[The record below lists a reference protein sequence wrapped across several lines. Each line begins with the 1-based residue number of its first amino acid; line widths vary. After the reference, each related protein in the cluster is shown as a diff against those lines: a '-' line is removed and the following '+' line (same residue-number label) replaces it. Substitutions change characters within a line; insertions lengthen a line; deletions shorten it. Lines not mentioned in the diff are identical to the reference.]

1 MKNNLLIKAEKNI
14 KTGAWAE
21 ENGFFDVAVSRFYYA
36 LYQKILYI
44 LKTKYDF
51 DDTALTEDSH
61 NTTLNTFIRK
71 IMVKLADDEKVW
83 INILGK
89 IKRCRVYA
97 DYKEDI
103 ISDKN
108 DYNLMFKINYNN
120 ISGVVEK
127 FIPKE

>member
-103 ISDKN
+103 ISDKR
-108 DYNLMFKINYNN
+108 MI
-120 ISGVVEK
+120 I
-127 FIPKE
+127 I

>member
-1 MKNNLLIKAEKNI
+1 MKKNLLKKAEKNI

-21 ENGFFDVAVSRFYYA
+21 ENGFFDAAVSRFYYA

-44 LKTKYDF
+44 LKTRYSF
-51 DDTALTEDSH
+51 DTAPIEDPY
-61 NTTLNTFIRK
+61 NATLQTFEQNI
-71 IMVKLADDEKVW
+71 VKELEHDEIVW
-83 INILGK
+83 IKNLGK

-97 DYKEDI
+97 DYNEDI